1 MVGGRGQKTPK
12 VPHLAHDSQKCY
24 FLSGDVEKATG
35 ISVYCWVAVWM
46 WSCWSKTSGRDKVSV
61 SAMSTCRQLAALF
74 IGFYIS
80 SAKTDLTL
88 NDVAGSVIQHG

>member
-35 ISVYCWVAVWM
+35 ISVCCWVV
-46 WSCWSKTSGRDKVSV
+46 
-61 SAMSTCRQLAALF
+61 
-74 IGFYIS
+74 
-80 SAKTDLTL
+80 
-88 NDVAGSVIQHG
+88 DVELLVKNFGKR